1 MSMRKPR
8 LAISHDPQVQQSVLA
23 RGVRIHGT
31 VHTEGLVRIE
41 GTVDGDVRA
50 GGQVLVAPGG
60 FIEGDVVT
68 RHAVVGGEVRGQ
80 ILAETLVE
88 IRSGGAIRGNVV
100 TPRIAVEEGGTVNG
114 MLRTAQPPDLTSL
127 LRAPESGKAEVE
139 AEPEAQQAPADPD
152 IRVLRSAR

>member
-1 MSMRKPR
+1 MGKPR
-8 LAISHDPQVQQSVLA
+8 LAISHEPQVQQSVLA

-31 VHTEGLVRIE
+31 VHTEGVVRIE

-80 ILAETLVE
+80 ILAENLVE
-88 IRSGGAIRGNVV
+88 IRSGGAICGNVV

-114 MLRTAQPPDLTSL
+114 MLRTAQPPDLASL
-127 LRAPESGKAEVE
+127 LRPPESGEAA
-139 AEPEAQQAPADPD
+139 AEPETQPAPADPD
-152 IRVLRSAR
+152 IRALRSAS